1 VTFNG
6 YKNNIVGLGFMQHN
20 RLLYSG
26 SEDGTLKLWDMRS
39 ASMYKDFPK
48 AEEACSYV
56 TILPSE
62 VCFFFLL
69 MTVFIFRNFLLQPI
83 NMEW

>member
-1 VTFNG
+1 MIRLFELGSNNPQPLATFNG
-6 YKNNIVGLGFMQHN
+6 HKNNIVGLGFLQHN

-39 ASMYKDFPK
+39 ASMCKDFPK
-48 AEEACSYV
+48 AEEACSSV

-62 VCFFFLL
+62 V
-69 MTVFIFRNFLLQPI
+69 FI
-83 NMEW
+83 EK